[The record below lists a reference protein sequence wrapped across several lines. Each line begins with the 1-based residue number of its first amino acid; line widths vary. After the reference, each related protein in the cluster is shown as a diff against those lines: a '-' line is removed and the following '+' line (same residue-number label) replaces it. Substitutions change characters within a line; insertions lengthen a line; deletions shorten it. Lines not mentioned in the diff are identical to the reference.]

1 MSWRLV
7 TLLATGG
14 LLLAGCG
21 DDEKKAATDPGR
33 PATSSATAPTAGT
46 LDKAE
51 YVRRADALCA
61 RFDRLA
67 KPIQDRLV
75 ALDRQGRQVYRTQ
88 APPLLR
94 TAASLARG
102 LLSQLREIPLP
113 RTDAQRAQAFYAEGD
128 SGIARVEELAQA
140 VADGDSAR
148 VATLAQAIRSGTR
161 RQRALARTIGLREC
175 ANGD

>member
-1 MSWRLV
+1 MRWRLA
-7 TLLATGG
+7 TLLAISG

-21 DDEKKAATDPGR
+21 DDEKTAATEPAP
-33 PATSSATAPTAGT
+33 PATSAATAPAAGT
-46 LDKAE
+46 LDKSE

-94 TAASLARG
+94 TAASLAQG

-113 RTDAQRAQAFYAEGD
+113 RTDAQRAEAFYAEGD
-128 SGIARVEELAQA
+128 SGIARLEELAQA
-140 VADGDSAR
+140 VGEGDSAR
-148 VATLAQAIRSGTR
+148 VASLAQAIRTGTQ
-161 RQRALARTIGLREC
+161 RQRALARAIGLREC
-175 ANGD
+175 ASGD